1 MAYNL
6 RGQGDLT
13 GLNYAKLRQADYFQY
28 LGSWIDQTKK
38 DLEIR
43 IANARTASNKLT
55 VVWKSSL
62 SRDLR
67 IRFFKASVE
76 SVLLYWSE
84 NLTLT
89 TALEK
94 HLDGC
99 HTKILRAALNVSCN
113 DHISNKEL
121 YRDLSPI
128 STRLSLKVRR
138 LQFSGHCWR
147 SKNETVSHFFWEPNT
162 ADA

>member
-13 GLNYAKLRQADYFQY
+13 GLNYAKLRQVDYFQY

-55 VVWKSSL
+55 VVWKSNL

-67 IRFFKASVE
+67 IR
-76 SVLLYWSE
+76 
-84 NLTLT
+84 
-89 TALEK
+89 
-94 HLDGC
+94 
-99 HTKILRAALNVSCN
+99 
-113 DHISNKEL
+113 L
-121 YRDLSPI
+121 YR
-128 STRLSLKVRR
+128 
-138 LQFSGHCWR
+138 
-147 SKNETVSHFFWEPNT
+147 
-162 ADA
+162 A